1 MEMTRQSL
9 ESNGSRNFTGYFN
22 STSKE
27 CVLGFAKE
35 IYSVALTDDK
45 NAFLAVDINHQIKKK
60 GGIKNNYRMSKIR

>member
-27 CVLGFAKE
+27 CVLGFMKE
-35 IYSVALTDDK
+35 IYSVALTEEQ
-45 NAFLAVDINHQIKKK
+45 NALVAVDVKHPTKK
-60 GGIKNNYRMSKIR
+60 GTVFSMS